1 MFEKSKIKSI
11 INTKFTMTTDLRKA
25 GSILEQ
31 LYVKGESEAAELML
45 QHLFDSIL
53 QRWSDADAALP
64 SNGALV
70 DYAARLVGES
80 AQDVA
85 WDGEA
90 TGASEARILVRATA
104 LTLMLGEKFEQSE
117 DLAALFAV
125 IVDVG
130 IRVRY
135 LNSAQPE
142 EKTASVNLAIATA
155 AWEAYQAVRHA
166 EENAYYHD
174 MIYAA
179 ENEAIDAI
187 DGDSGVYGLNWRNRL
202 GELLFDIVTEDED
215 GDEEP
220 APVPIKLFTADDLLG
235 DDEQPAQPAVSVHRV
250 AAPKEFDIPLRP
262 AAESNQATAQ
272 PSSLKIGKGFAPVPA
287 HVSDEEDFFEEAG
300 DLTDP
305 DTLAE
310 AADIAEE
317 ALSDEVRRS
326 IDALFDEDDCGTAD
340 SAGAAQEKPG
350 YDPRAVFQ
358 AIFGAAPSQTDDATE
373 D

>member
-11 INTKFTMTTDLRKA
+11 VNSKFAMTTDLRKA

-90 TGASEARILVRATA
+90 TGASEARILVRAAA

-142 EKTASVNLAIATA
+142 EKTASVNLAIAMA
-155 AWEAYQAVRHA
+155 AWEAYQTVRHA
-166 EENAYYHD
+166 ENDAYYHD
-174 MIYAA
+174 MIYAS

-202 GELLFDIVTEDED
+202 GELLFDIVTRDED
-215 GDEEP
+215 GGEES
-220 APVPIKLFTADDLLG
+220 APVPIKVFTVDDLLG

-250 AAPKEFDIPLRP
+250 AAPQEFDIPLRP
-262 AAESNQATAQ
+262 ATESDQATAQ

-350 YDPRAVFQ
+350 YAPRAVFQ

>member
-1 MFEKSKIKSI
+1 MFEKSKIKFI
-11 INTKFTMTTDLRKA
+11 VNTKVTMTPDRRKA

-45 QHLFDSIL
+45 QRLFGSVS
-53 QRWSDADAALP
+53 QRWYDADEALP
-64 SNGALV
+64 FGGALV

-90 TGASEARILVRATA
+90 TGASEARILVRAAA
-104 LTLMLGEKFEQSE
+104 LTLMLGEKFNQPE

-142 EKTASVNLAIATA
+142 DKTASVNLAIATA
-155 AWEAYQAVRHA
+155 AWEAYQTIRHA
-166 EENAYYHD
+166 ENDAYHHD
-174 MIYAA
+174 TIHIA
-179 ENEAIDAI
+179 ENRAIDAI
-187 DGDSGVYGLNWRNRL
+187 DGNTGNYGCDWYRRL
-202 GELLFDIVTEDED
+202 GEKLFEVLTDD
-215 GDEEP
+215 GSEP
-220 APVPIKLFTADDLLG
+220 EPVPVHTFTIDDLL
-235 DDEQPAQPAVSVHRV
+235 E
-250 AAPKEFDIPLRP
+250 PLDRG
-262 AAESNQATAQ
+262 ESQ

-305 DTLAE
+305 DALAE

-317 ALSDEVRRS
+317 TLGDEVRRS

-350 YDPRAVFQ
+350 YDPRAVFH
-358 AIFGAAPSQTDDATE
+358 IKLRFRSVVRGKSQFLDFFHTSLRFPVHSAGRSFM
-373 D
+373 

>member
-11 INTKFTMTTDLRKA
+11 VNSKFAMTTDLRKA

-155 AWEAYQAVRHA
+155 AWEAYQTVRHA
-166 EENAYYHD
+166 DDAYHHD
-174 MIYAA
+174 TIYIA
-179 ENEAIDAI
+179 EDRAIDAI
-187 DGDSGVYGLNWRNRL
+187 DGNTGNYGCDWYRRL
-202 GELLFDIVTEDED
+202 GEKLFEVLTDD
-215 GDEEP
+215 GSEP
-220 APVPIKLFTADDLLG
+220 EPVPVHALTIDDLLEPL
-235 DDEQPAQPAVSVHRV
+235 DR
-250 AAPKEFDIPLRP
+250 KE
-262 AAESNQATAQ
+262 SQ

>member
-11 INTKFTMTTDLRKA
+11 VNSKFAMTTDLRKA

-31 LYVKGESEAAELML
+31 FYVKDESDAAEQML
-45 QHLFDSIL
+45 NQLFESIWR
-53 QRWSDADAALP
+53 RWHDADKTLP
-64 SNGALV
+64 SGDALI

-104 LTLMLGEKFEQSE
+104 LTLMLGDKLDQLE

-142 EKTASVNLAIATA
+142 DKTASVNLAIATA
-155 AWEAYQAVRHA
+155 AWEAYQTIRHA
-166 EENAYYHD
+166 ENDAYHHD
-174 MIYAA
+174 TIYIA
-179 ENEAIDAI
+179 ENRAIDAI
-187 DGDSGVYGLNWRNRL
+187 DGNTGNYGCDWYRRL
-202 GELLFDIVTEDED
+202 GEKLFEVLTDD
-215 GDEEP
+215 GSEP
-220 APVPIKLFTADDLLG
+220 EPVPVHTFTIDDLL
-235 DDEQPAQPAVSVHRV
+235 E
-250 AAPKEFDIPLRP
+250 PLDRG
-262 AAESNQATAQ
+262 ESQ
-272 PSSLKIGKGFAPVPA
+272 PSSLKIGKGFSPVVPA

-305 DTLAE
+305 DALAE

>member
-1 MFEKSKIKSI
+1 
-11 INTKFTMTTDLRKA
+11 
-25 GSILEQ
+25 
-31 LYVKGESEAAELML
+31 
-45 QHLFDSIL
+45 
-53 QRWSDADAALP
+53 
-64 SNGALV
+64 
-70 DYAARLVGES
+70 
-80 AQDVA
+80 
-85 WDGEA
+85 
-90 TGASEARILVRATA
+90 
-104 LTLMLGEKFEQSE
+104 MLGEKFEQSE

-155 AWEAYQAVRHA
+155 AWEAYQTVRHA

-300 DLTDP
+300 DMTDP

-317 ALSDEVRRS
+317 TLSDEVRRS

>member
-11 INTKFTMTTDLRKA
+11 VNTKVPMNPDLRKA

-31 LYVKGESEAAELML
+31 FYVKDESDAAEQML
-45 QHLFDSIL
+45 NQLFESIWR
-53 QRWSDADAALP
+53 RWHDADKTLP
-64 SNGALV
+64 SGDALI

-104 LTLMLGEKFEQSE
+104 LTLMLGDKLDQLE

-135 LNSAQPE
+135 ANSAHPD
-142 EKTASVNLAIATA
+142 EKVASVNQALATA
-155 AWEAYQAVRHA
+155 AWEAYQTIRHA
-166 EENAYYHD
+166 DDAYHHD
-174 MIYAA
+174 TIYIA
-179 ENEAIDAI
+179 ENRAIDAI
-187 DGDSGVYGLNWRNRL
+187 DGNTGNYGCDWYRRL
-202 GELLFDIVTEDED
+202 GEKLFEVLTDD
-215 GDEEP
+215 GSEP
-220 APVPIKLFTADDLLG
+220 EPVPVHTFTIDDLL
-235 DDEQPAQPAVSVHRV
+235 E
-250 AAPKEFDIPLRP
+250 PLDRG
-262 AAESNQATAQ
+262 ESQ
-272 PSSLKIGKGFAPVPA
+272 PSSLKIGKGFSPVVPA
-287 HVSDEEDFFEEAG
+287 HVSDEGDFFEEAG

-305 DTLAE
+305 DALAE
-310 AADIAEE
+310 AVDIAEE

-358 AIFGAAPSQTDDATE
+358 AIFGAAPSQTDDTTE

>member
-1 MFEKSKIKSI
+1 MFEKSKIKFI
-11 INTKFTMTTDLRKA
+11 VNTKVTMTPDRRKA

-45 QHLFDSIL
+45 QRLFGSVS
-53 QRWSDADAALP
+53 QRWYDADEALP
-64 SNGALV
+64 FGGALV
-70 DYAARLVGES
+70 DCAARLVGES

-90 TGASEARILVRATA
+90 TGASEARILVRAAA
-104 LTLMLGEKFEQSE
+104 LTLMLGEKFNQPE

-155 AWEAYQAVRHA
+155 AWEAYQTVRHA
-166 EENAYYHD
+166 ENDAYYHD
-174 MIYAA
+174 MIYAS

-202 GELLFDIVTEDED
+202 GELLFDIVTRDED
-215 GDEEP
+215 GGEES
-220 APVPIKLFTADDLLG
+220 APVPIKVFTVDDLLG

-250 AAPKEFDIPLRP
+250 AAPQEFDIPLRP
-262 AAESNQATAQ
+262 ATESNQATAQ

-305 DTLAE
+305 DALAE

-317 ALSDEVRRS
+317 TLGDEVRRS

>member
-1 MFEKSKIKSI
+1 MFEKSKIKFI
-11 INTKFTMTTDLRKA
+11 VNTKVTMTPDRRKA

-45 QHLFDSIL
+45 QRLFGSVS
-53 QRWSDADAALP
+53 QRWYDADEALP
-64 SNGALV
+64 FGGALV

-90 TGASEARILVRATA
+90 TGASEARILVRAAA
-104 LTLMLGEKFEQSE
+104 LTLMLGDKLDQLE

-142 EKTASVNLAIATA
+142 DKTASVNLAIATA
-155 AWEAYQAVRHA
+155 AWEAYQTIRHA
-166 EENAYYHD
+166 DDAYHHD
-174 MIYAA
+174 TIYIA
-179 ENEAIDAI
+179 ENRAIDAI
-187 DGDSGVYGLNWRNRL
+187 DGNTGNYGCDWYRRL
-202 GELLFDIVTEDED
+202 GEKLFEVLTDD
-215 GDEEP
+215 GSEP
-220 APVPIKLFTADDLLG
+220 EPVPVHTFTIDDLL
-235 DDEQPAQPAVSVHRV
+235 E
-250 AAPKEFDIPLRP
+250 PLDRG
-262 AAESNQATAQ
+262 ESQ
-272 PSSLKIGKGFAPVPA
+272 PSSLKIGKGFAPVSA

-305 DTLAE
+305 DALAE

-317 ALSDEVRRS
+317 TLGDEVRRS

>member
-1 MFEKSKIKSI
+1 MFEESKIKSI
-11 INTKFTMTTDLRKA
+11 VNTKVPMNPDLRKA

-31 LYVKGESEAAELML
+31 FYAKDESDAAEQML
-45 QHLFDSIL
+45 NQLFESIWR
-53 QRWSDADAALP
+53 RWHDADKTLP
-64 SNGALV
+64 SGDALT

-90 TGASEARILVRATA
+90 TGASEARILIRATA
-104 LTLMLGEKFEQSE
+104 LTLMLGDKLDQLE

-142 EKTASVNLAIATA
+142 DKTASVNLAIATA
-155 AWEAYQAVRHA
+155 AWEAYQTIRHA
-166 EENAYYHD
+166 ENDAYYHD
-174 MIYAA
+174 IIYAA

-187 DGDSGVYGLNWRNRL
+187 DGDNGVYGLNWSHRL
-202 GELLFDIVTEDED
+202 GEQLFNIVARDEDE
-215 GDEEP
+215 DEEP
-220 APVPIKLFTADDLLG
+220 APVPIKVFTADDLLG
-235 DDEQPAQPAVSVHRV
+235 DDEQSAQPAVSVHRV
-250 AAPKEFDIPLRP
+250 AAPKGFDIPLRP
-262 AAESNQATAQ
+262 AKESSPATAQ

-287 HVSDEEDFFEEAG
+287 HVSDEDDFFEEAG

-305 DTLAE
+305 DVLAE

-358 AIFGAAPSQTDDATE
+358 AIFGAAPSQTDDTTE

>member
-11 INTKFTMTTDLRKA
+11 VNSKFAMTTDLRKA

-31 LYVKGESEAAELML
+31 FYVKDESDAAEQML
-45 QHLFDSIL
+45 NQLFESIWR
-53 QRWSDADAALP
+53 RWHDADKTLP
-64 SNGALV
+64 SGDALI

-90 TGASEARILVRATA
+90 AGASEARILVRATA
-104 LTLMLGEKFEQSE
+104 LTLMLGDKLDQLE

-142 EKTASVNLAIATA
+142 DKTASVNLAIATA
-155 AWEAYQAVRHA
+155 AWEAYQTIRHA
-166 EENAYYHD
+166 ENDAYHHD
-174 MIYAA
+174 TIYIA
-179 ENEAIDAI
+179 ENRAIDAI
-187 DGDSGVYGLNWRNRL
+187 DGNTGVYGLNWSHRL
-202 GELLFDIVTEDED
+202 GEQLFNIVARDEDE
-215 GDEEP
+215 DEEP
-220 APVPIKLFTADDLLG
+220 APVPIKVFTADDLLG
-235 DDEQPAQPAVSVHRV
+235 DDEQSAQPAVSVHRV
-250 AAPKEFDIPLRP
+250 AAPQEFDIPLRP
-262 AAESNQATAQ
+262 ATESNQATAQ

-287 HVSDEEDFFEEAG
+287 HVSDEEVFFEEAG

-305 DTLAE
+305 DALAE

-317 ALSDEVRRS
+317 TLGDEVRRS